1 MCSTSSPF
9 ETEVDTLRK
18 EKNDTMKD
26 HLVKAVA
33 DGVRVYAAV
42 TTDLVNEAIRRHGCH
57 PVAAAALG
65 RTMTG
70 ALLLAANLKN
80 REALTV
86 TFDGHGPLGK
96 VTADATPEGFVRG
109 YVTNPYVDLPQN
121 AKGKIDVGG
130 GVGTDGTVTVTRFTG
145 LRNPVTG
152 SAPLTDGE
160 IADDLTKYLY
170 VSEQTPS
177 SVGLGV
183 LIGHAGEEMACIGAG
198 GFIIQPMPDATDE
211 TIDKLEANLK
221 KVNSVS
227 HMVEHGL
234 DAKGIIAELLQGF
247 AVDYLTTTEL
257 AFRCPCS
264 KERISEVL
272 LSLGKSDLESLIEDG
287 HAEVCCHFCNERY
300 QFSKEELQA
309 IYDKAM
315 AHRQQKS

>member
-1 MCSTSSPF
+1 
-9 ETEVDTLRK
+9 
-18 EKNDTMKD
+18 
-26 HLVKAVA
+26 
-33 DGVRVYAAV
+33 
-42 TTDLVNEAIRRHGCH
+42 
-57 PVAAAALG
+57 
-65 RTMTG
+65 
-70 ALLLAANLKN
+70 
-80 REALTV
+80 
-86 TFDGHGPLGK
+86 
-96 VTADATPEGFVRG
+96 
-109 YVTNPYVDLPQN
+109 
-121 AKGKIDVGG
+121 
-130 GVGTDGTVTVTRFTG
+130 
-145 LRNPVTG
+145 
-152 SAPLTDGE
+152 
-160 IADDLTKYLY
+160 
-170 VSEQTPS
+170 
-177 SVGLGV
+177 
-183 LIGHAGEEMACIGAG
+183 MACIGAG

-315 AHRQQKS
+315 AHRQQES